1 MVGDSHTMV
10 YHATGKKNEEVRDVL
25 LGKNLQDLIKQER
38 KKNPHRTKNYLY
50 LLCKREE
57 ATIS

>member
-38 KKNPHRTKNYLY
+38 KKKSPQNKELSIPFV
-50 LLCKREE
+50 
-57 ATIS
+57 